1 MWLGRVLEREDLGT
15 AHRAAALGT
24 LGLVR
29 TMQGYQSAAEPVVAE
44 ALDLAQRAGDV
55 PATAFALDA
64 QGLGAFFGGDH
75 RRAEPL
81 LTESLALYES
91 RPDVR
96 GDLHCAVRVHLGM
109 LLCFDGR
116 TREGQRYFDDVRRR
130 CEQVGERWMLSYA
143 VFGQGLVA
151 VTEER
156 YADAIELA
164 RASLCLKRDFED
176 SVGTPLAVELL
187 GWAEAGA
194 GSAARCAVLIG
205 AASVLWRAFGQQLYG
220 SAQWMARRE
229 RFALRA
235 RSELGNAAYEAGTRR
250 GASMGMP
257 ELLDFALEQSAPR
270 IPDGEAE
277 LVAVLSP
284 REREVAGHLAAG
296 LTNRQIAEALV
307 LSHRTVEGHVEHILQ
322 KLRLQ
327 NRNQVAVAL
336 AAARTVTPTG

>member
-1 MWLGRVLEREDLGT
+1 
-15 AHRAAALGT
+15 
-24 LGLVR
+24 
-29 TMQGYQSAAEPVVAE
+29 
-44 ALDLAQRAGDV
+44 
-55 PATAFALDA
+55 
-64 QGLGAFFGGDH
+64 
-75 RRAEPL
+75 
-81 LTESLALYES
+81 
-91 RPDVR
+91 
-96 GDLHCAVRVHLGM
+96 
-109 LLCFDGR
+109 
-116 TREGQRYFDDVRRR
+116 
-130 CEQVGERWMLSYA
+130 
-143 VFGQGLVA
+143 
-151 VTEER
+151 
-156 YADAIELA
+156 
-164 RASLCLKRDFED
+164 
-176 SVGTPLAVELL
+176 VGTPLAVELL

-250 GASMGMP
+250 GAAMGMP

-336 AAARTVTPTG
+336 AAARTATPTG